1 MNSLSLYNFIILI
14 VVLCITGFFIIL
26 HPAYIHIA
34 KILVIIA
41 ILYIL
46 LYRTRIITSIETFSV
61 ICIISITIHLS
72 IHFIMIKYGIIS
84 VDNAVEGFSIK
95 LDNFKNSDNT
105 KNMSYNNRSKLKKRT
120 GKYKKGKGK
129 GKEAFEDSSNNY
141 KLSSVKNDTI
151 DYYNSF
157 NKGIMKKKSQSTSE
171 SLEKFSF
178 LKEKF
183 FEIFE

>member
-1 MNSLSLYNFIILI
+1 
-14 VVLCITGFFIIL
+14 
-26 HPAYIHIA
+26 
-34 KILVIIA
+34 
-41 ILYIL
+41 
-46 LYRTRIITSIETFSV
+46 
-61 ICIISITIHLS
+61 
-72 IHFIMIKYGIIS
+72 MIKYGIIS

-129 GKEAFEDSSNNY
+129 GKEAFEDSSNDY
-141 KLSSVKNDTI
+141 KVSTVKNDTI

-183 FEIFE
+183 FEIFK